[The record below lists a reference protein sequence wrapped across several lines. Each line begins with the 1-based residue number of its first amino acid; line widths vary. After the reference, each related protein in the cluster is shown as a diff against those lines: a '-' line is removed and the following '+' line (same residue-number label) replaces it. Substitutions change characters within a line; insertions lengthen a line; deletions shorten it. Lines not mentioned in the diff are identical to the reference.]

1 MLFGER
7 SLMEPGRPTLRR
19 KACRKSQPV
28 IVVLLCALLTGCIG
42 ATPLPKRTRT
52 STGTEVKNVDL
63 TFIRP
68 GETTRAEVKERLK
81 LIDTGYEGDR
91 FFLGRWSSSTWGAWA
106 VLAGYTGAMANGGRV
121 WKSGNLLVEF
131 DEAGIVK
138 RLEPFDDS
146 RALHTLAPV
155 AADTPLQLV
164 APLELP
170 VKYWK
175 IAGSQLVDGKVVLSA
190 STFDFEELGD
200 RKKRHKFSLPARDVV
215 RLETPYT
222 IRVPD
227 PTYMSERLRCAR
239 DLKKI
244 GGPRGKDLNLE
255 VTMPQLVTLMS
266 YVSQAGK
273 PQTGAPAEPLQKQ
286 ATKQIPGSGGEHRDP
301 GWLFPEVANGGDV
314 RLPGFK
320 ARPCR

>member
-1 MLFGER
+1 MKTSPMKT
-7 SLMEPGRPTLRR
+7 SLQLLPSGTR
-19 KACRKSQPV
+19 KILQAALAC
-28 IVVLLCALLTGCIG
+28 LLCAVFTACIG

-52 STGTEVKNVDL
+52 PTGTEAKDIDIS
-63 TFIRP
+63 FIHP
-68 GETTRAEVKERLK
+68 GQTTRAEVKERLK
-81 LIDTGYEGDR
+81 LIDTGYEGEH
-91 FFLGRWSSSTWGAWA
+91 FFLGRWSSSTWGGWF
-106 VLAGYTGAMANGGRV
+106 VLAGYYNGVAGGGRV
-121 WKSGNLLVEF
+121 WKSGNLLVQF

-138 RLEPFDDS
+138 GFEPFDDS
-146 RALHTLAPV
+146 RAIHTLAPV
-155 AADTPLQLV
+155 AADTPLQLA

-255 VTMPQLVTLMS
+255 VTLPQLVTLMS

-273 PQTGAPAEPLQKQ
+273 SSPGAPTAADAK
-286 ATKQIPGSGGEHRDP
+286 
-301 GWLFPEVANGGDV
+301 
-314 RLPGFK
+314 
-320 ARPCR
+320 